1 MEGWG
6 SASVASGVCHPSPLC
21 LHLQQRYGH
30 CCASGV
36 CLQAQP
42 PPHLI
47 EDHGPNDDACGS
59 RLRGEWSLPSYHPGD
74 GGPRQLPGSEL
85 PARAAM
91 SHVPSGCRR
100 RTTSCLPGT
109 GPSTPSM
116 VNTLL
121 FVAQAQSPL
130 PWISMSE
137 NETDKA
143 TGEPVALVSSPHA
156 RSATLSSEA
165 LRGLLETDAEESG
178 PCHTI

>member
-1 MEGWG
+1 
-6 SASVASGVCHPSPLC
+6 
-21 LHLQQRYGH
+21 
-30 CCASGV
+30 
-36 CLQAQP
+36 
-42 PPHLI
+42 
-47 EDHGPNDDACGS
+47 
-59 RLRGEWSLPSYHPGD
+59 
-74 GGPRQLPGSEL
+74 
-85 PARAAM
+85 
-91 SHVPSGCRR
+91 
-100 RTTSCLPGT
+100 
-109 GPSTPSM
+109 M